1 MQGSPFSNV
10 GRVRGTLS
18 LAVLLTFVVLI
29 WASFSLSLSH
39 NRLLEAQ
46 ATTVRGEHLRGLI
59 MQYDEVLTMS
69 ARMASVTGDPRW
81 EKRYLHYEPL
91 LSVAIQ
97 EAQGLFPGAEV
108 ALQTDEANHRLVEL
122 ETQAFEAARAGRL
135 QDAQACFGEE
145 YEKQKGIYSKGM
157 VKFSQALN
165 ESGDLLVKK
174 EQDFHDS
181 LLGAFAVLSLLLT
194 AVWAY
199 VVRKVRHWQTTLL
212 ERNRELDSS
221 AAELRKANET
231 LRDFQDQLVQSQRL
245 KTVGTLAGG
254 VAHNFNNQLQPIL
267 AYVDLLLLEGRSDD
281 REALEAI
288 KQSAANCSDL
298 VTRLISFARPSSH
311 SRKSLDFREL
321 LTETT
326 TMLEKTF
333 PSAMEIRLNV
343 ATDLHWVESNESEL
357 QSVLLNLATNAKD
370 AMEGK
375 GRLSLQARNLDENR
389 ILFTM
394 TDTGC
399 GMTAETQQRIFD
411 PFFTTKG
418 PHEGTGLGLSSVF
431 SIITDLGGSVEVKST
446 PGQGTTFQIVLP
458 GSAGVRAEAEPAVS
472 AESPDTDSNAI
483 LFVDDEYP
491 IRKVASRMF
500 ERYGYSVDLASDGF
514 EALKLYDPARHLA
527 VVTDVTMPRMS
538 GTELSRKIK
547 NKNPEAIIILASGNI
562 DLSAADGV
570 SATMQKPY
578 DLKALVRLVESL
590 LGERKEEQE
599 RRLMDSLSEVVK
611 GLDKN

>member
-1 MQGSPFSNV
+1 
-10 GRVRGTLS
+10 
-18 LAVLLTFVVLI
+18 
-29 WASFSLSLSH
+29 
-39 NRLLEAQ
+39 
-46 ATTVRGEHLRGLI
+46 
-59 MQYDEVLTMS
+59 
-69 ARMASVTGDPRW
+69 
-81 EKRYLHYEPL
+81 
-91 LSVAIQ
+91 
-97 EAQGLFPGAEV
+97 
-108 ALQTDEANHRLVEL
+108 
-122 ETQAFEAARAGRL
+122 
-135 QDAQACFGEE
+135 
-145 YEKQKGIYSKGM
+145 
-157 VKFSQALN
+157 
-165 ESGDLLVKK
+165 
-174 EQDFHDS
+174 
-181 LLGAFAVLSLLLT
+181 
-194 AVWAY
+194 
-199 VVRKVRHWQTTLL
+199 
-212 ERNRELDSS
+212 
-221 AAELRKANET
+221 
-231 LRDFQDQLVQSQRL
+231 
-245 KTVGTLAGG
+245 
-254 VAHNFNNQLQPIL
+254 
-267 AYVDLLLLEGRSDD
+267 
-281 REALEAI
+281 
-288 KQSAANCSDL
+288 
-298 VTRLISFARPSSH
+298 
-311 SRKSLDFREL
+311 
-321 LTETT
+321 
-326 TMLEKTF
+326 
-333 PSAMEIRLNV
+333 
-343 ATDLHWVESNESEL
+343 
-357 QSVLLNLATNAKD
+357 
-370 AMEGK
+370 MEGK

-431 SIITDLGGSVEVKST
+431 SIITDLGGSVEVQST